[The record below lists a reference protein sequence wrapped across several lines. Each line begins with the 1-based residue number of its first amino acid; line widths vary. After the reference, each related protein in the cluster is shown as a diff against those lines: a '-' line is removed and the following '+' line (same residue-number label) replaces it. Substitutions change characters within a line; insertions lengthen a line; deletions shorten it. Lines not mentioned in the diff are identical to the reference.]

1 MFSEQTSH
9 MPAVIRAYRRAD
21 RWNLV
26 ALINAV
32 CAEGMMATPSFQPTP
47 AWEHALAEPEC
58 PHHLLLVAE
67 AEGEI
72 VGWCRL
78 FPAFSP
84 NPRILELGIGVVAPR
99 RRQGIGSALMRGAL
113 GWAAERGISQ
123 IVLTTRTDNEP
134 ARRLFTR
141 YGFHPLRTQGH
152 QLEMAW
158 SAPSSRSG
166 V

>member
-1 MFSEQTSH
+1 MLSEH
-9 MPAVIRAYRRAD
+9 IPAVIRAYRRAD
-21 RWNLV
+21 RWNLA

-78 FPAFSP
+78 FQENLCSIPST
-84 NPRILELGIGVVAPR
+84 LELGIGVAVSWR
-99 RRQGIGSALMRGAL
+99 GRKVGSVLIRHALE
-113 GWAAERGISQ
+113 WAAENGVSR
-123 IVLTTRTDNEP
+123 IVLSTRTDNEP
-134 ARRLFTR
+134 ARRLFIR
-141 YGFHPLRTQGH
+141 YGFHPIRTQDH